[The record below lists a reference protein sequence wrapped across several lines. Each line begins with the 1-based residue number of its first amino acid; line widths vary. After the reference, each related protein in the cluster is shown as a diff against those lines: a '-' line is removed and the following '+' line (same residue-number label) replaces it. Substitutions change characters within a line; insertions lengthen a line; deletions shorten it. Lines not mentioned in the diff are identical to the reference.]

1 MYIVK
6 KQDPWGNWVEI
17 YRAQKFEDA
26 DRFRNGIGGGKLK
39 DITKIERL

>member
-17 YRAQKFEDA
+17 YRAHKFEDA
-26 DRFRNGIGGGKLK
+26 ERFRNGIGGGKLK
-39 DITKIERL
+39 DITKIVKV